1 MGKPTKASES
11 LLGEMI
17 KAMVCILSIYGH
29 VEPVENK
36 GGPPSKPKY

>member
-1 MGKPTKASES
+1 MGKPTVASES

-17 KAMVCILSIYGH
+17 KIKVCILSIYGH
-29 VEPVENK
+29 VEPVENM